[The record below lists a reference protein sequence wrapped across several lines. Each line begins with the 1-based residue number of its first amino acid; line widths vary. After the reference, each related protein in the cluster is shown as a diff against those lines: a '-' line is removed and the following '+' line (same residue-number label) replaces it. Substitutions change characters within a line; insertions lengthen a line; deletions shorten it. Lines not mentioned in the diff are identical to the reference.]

1 MPDLPERDHEAA
13 IVALNRLSDELGG
26 AVSPRDVVD
35 AAKND
40 QSPLHP
46 YFEWADKKAADNWRL
61 DQARR
66 LLRVRIQ
73 YQALPA
79 NERVVV
85 PLFSSAMPNRG
96 EGQRSYMRTVTMLTD
111 QQMTDR
117 LALDCLKRAQ
127 SQLKSVPHQA
137 LNDAL
142 FNLEQIRVELEIR
155 LYGPHGPSAAA
166 SE

>member
-1 MPDLPERDHEAA
+1 MPDLPEKDHEKA

-26 AVSPRDVVD
+26 AISPRDVVD
-35 AAKND
+35 AAQND

-46 YFEWADKKAADNWRL
+46 YFEWDNKRAADNWRL

-73 YQALPA
+73 YQELPS

-96 EGQRSYMRTVTMLTD
+96 EGNRSYMRTVMMLSD
-111 QQMTDR
+111 AQMSDR

-127 SQLKSVPHQA
+127 SQLKSLPHQA
-137 LNDAL
+137 LHDAL
-142 FNLEQIRVELEIR
+142 LNLEQIRMELELR